1 MLSSAQVLSTHHQ
14 EVQVMALTIFL
25 SHSTQDD
32 AIVAALRTA
41 LEAHGVVCF
50 RQARVN
56 LDLQWPTVI
65 LRT

>member
-1 MLSSAQVLSTHHQ
+1 
-14 EVQVMALTIFL
+14 MALTIFL